1 MGQLIKFTKEFVS
14 AMIAGI
20 MISIG
25 GTVYLSVNDPV
36 IGSLLFAVGL
46 FTIVIYQLNLFTGKI
61 GYLITTPLKELL
73 NYVKLLVI
81 IWIGNFTGAD
91 LFCRGIYY
99 IKPELDL
106 KATVLCNV
114 KLSQPFWT
122 TIILSIFC
130 GLLMYIAVDNFK
142 NSSSDIGKYIGVFVC
157 VSVFIICKFEH
168 CVADMFYFG
177 MMNGLP
183 DTSWIVIKYLL
194 IVTLGNTLGSFILP
208 IYQKIKGVNKKLN
221 VNNY

>member
-1 MGQLIKFTKEFVS
+1 MGRLINFTKEFVS

-36 IGSLLFAVGL
+36 TGSMLFAIGL
-46 FTIVIYQLNLFTGKI
+46 FTIVVYQLNLFTGKI
-61 GYLITTPLKELL
+61 GYLILTPLNDML
-73 NYVKLLVI
+73 NYIGLLVI
-81 IWIGNFTGAD
+81 TWVGNFIGAD
-91 LFCRGIYY
+91 LYCRCLYY

-106 KATVLCNV
+106 KATVLCNA
-114 KLSQPFWT
+114 KLNQPFWT
-122 TIILSIFC
+122 TIILAIFC

-142 NSSSDIGKYIGVFVC
+142 NSSSNIGKYIGVFVC
-157 VSVFIICKFEH
+157 VSVFILCKFEH

-194 IVTLGNTLGSFILP
+194 TVTLGNALGSFILP
-208 IYQKIKGVNKKLN
+208 IYQKLKESTKS
-221 VNNY
+221 